1 MHADDIDDVI
11 NGKNQ
16 WQQHSMAN
24 RKALMNPS
32 IDGGKAYAENQ
43 RLYNNTL
50 DIAQKSKSKVA
61 NLLTVEPLIR
71 DPKKR
76 SLLTD
81 DAVTA
86 IDNAGLKV
94 TNPKYKALNPNDI
107 HFKDKPFDLADQSKV
122 QGVLK
127 NIKPEQVENEPIIDK
142 KNGTQTIN
150 YTPKFDKNSLLNMY
164 GMASDLYASHPG
176 FKSSV
181 DQHADLN
188 DAEYKRLN
196 DIWEQHFA
204 PIEGFNKHITTPQDM
219 AAAKFLELNPNFVPK
234 QSVTKPISGQS
245 DIAQSNKLSFAKK
258 NSDIAFNRHKETRL
272 FDNANPT
279 PNAATNAAANGTK
292 IVDDAIA
299 LAKADPAKYK
309 QLVTHP
315 DGTKE
320 TQWIMPIDQEVRN
333 KLSRKDPGTGK
344 LIAPLEV
351 RFSDDGTKV
360 TPIFYQGAINP
371 QTGKRAINPTFS
383 VPMPR
388 SDFEAVV
395 ADVHKAKG
403 SVKTENNKTVISK
416 EKAAKMADE
425 LLNKYRK

>member
-1 MHADDIDDVI
+1 MAYQGRSVTGLPPNLFSGGAVVVNPNPVVDYINNTQKLNQARDDAFSKYYADLGKNLTPSGMHADDIDDVI

-150 YTPKFDKNSLLNMY
+150 YTPKFDKNSLLNM
-164 GMASDLYASHPG
+164 
-176 FKSSV
+176 
-181 DQHADLN
+181 
-188 DAEYKRLN
+188 
-196 DIWEQHFA
+196 
-204 PIEGFNKHITTPQDM
+204 
-219 AAAKFLELNPNFVPK
+219 
-234 QSVTKPISGQS
+234 
-245 DIAQSNKLSFAKK
+245 
-258 NSDIAFNRHKETRL
+258 
-272 FDNANPT
+272 
-279 PNAATNAAANGTK
+279 
-292 IVDDAIA
+292 
-299 LAKADPAKYK
+299 
-309 QLVTHP
+309 
-315 DGTKE
+315 
-320 TQWIMPIDQEVRN
+320 
-333 KLSRKDPGTGK
+333 
-344 LIAPLEV
+344 
-351 RFSDDGTKV
+351 
-360 TPIFYQGAINP
+360 
-371 QTGKRAINPTFS
+371 
-383 VPMPR
+383 
-388 SDFEAVV
+388 
-395 ADVHKAKG
+395 
-403 SVKTENNKTVISK
+403 
-416 EKAAKMADE
+416 
-425 LLNKYRK
+425 